1 MNFEKTFE
9 KLVYQMNLKL
19 VFRSKKLYLSSLQS
33 SLFGI
38 IVIQKIL
45 LKISF
50 TIPGNTLL
58 DAIDFQVKRLI
69 TITKVRIPQ

>member
-19 VFRSKKLYLSSLQS
+19 VFTSKKLYLSSLQS
-33 SLFGI
+33 FLFGI
-38 IVIQKIL
+38 IVTQKIL

-50 TIPGNTLL
+50 TVPGNTLL